1 MWRKEWNDDRPM
13 TINTVNTN
21 SASLV
26 VNLFVMTEMLINLTN
41 NNETL
46 WAKI

>member
-1 MWRKEWNDDRPM
+1 MCRKEWNDDRPK

-21 SASLV
+21 STSLV
-26 VNLFVMTEMLINLTN
+26 VNLFVMTEMLIYLTKN
-41 NNETL
+41 NGTL